1 MKITLEICLYILV
14 MAGVTYLIRMIPLTF
29 FRRKIRS
36 RFFRSLLY
44 YLPYA
49 VLSAMVIP
57 SVFSSTG
64 SVITAAVGLAVAILL
79 AWFERSLIVV
89 ALGASA
95 SAYLAGLILQWIN
108 HAQL

>member
-14 MAGVTYLIRMIPLTF
+14 MAGVTYLIRMTPLVL
-29 FRRKIRS
+29 FRKKIKN
-36 RFFRSLLY
+36 RFIRSLLH

-57 SVFSSTG
+57 GVFSSTG
-64 SVITAAVGLAVAILL
+64 SVITASVGLAVACIL
-79 AWFERSLIVV
+79 AFFDRSLIIV

-95 SAYLAGLILQWIN
+95 AAYITGLIIN
-108 HAQL
+108 FM

>member
-1 MKITLEICLYILV
+1 MKITLEICLYILI
-14 MAGVTYLIRMIPLTF
+14 MAGVTYLIRMTPFVL
-29 FRRKIRS
+29 FRKKIKNN
-36 RFFRSLLY
+36 FIRSLLH

-64 SVITAAVGLAVAILL
+64 SLITASVGLAVACIL
-79 AWFERSLIVV
+79 AFFDRSLIIV

-95 SAYLAGLILQWIN
+95 AAYITGFII
-108 HAQL
+108 

>member
-14 MAGVTYLIRMIPLTF
+14 MAGVTYLIRMTPFVL
-29 FRRKIRS
+29 FRKKIKNN
-36 RFFRSLLY
+36 FIRSLLH

-64 SVITAAVGLAVAILL
+64 SLITASVGLAVACIL
-79 AWFERSLIVV
+79 AFFDRSLIIV

-95 SAYLAGLILQWIN
+95 AAYITGFII
-108 HAQL
+108 

>member
-14 MAGVTYLIRMIPLTF
+14 MAGVTYLIRMTPFVL
-29 FRRKIRS
+29 FRKKIKN
-36 RFFRSLLY
+36 RFIRSLLH

-57 SVFSSTG
+57 GVFSSTG
-64 SVITAAVGLAVAILL
+64 SVITASVGLAVACIL
-79 AWFERSLIVV
+79 AFFDRSLIIV

-95 SAYLAGLILQWIN
+95 AAYITGLIIN
-108 HAQL
+108 FM

>member
-1 MKITLEICLYILV
+1 MKITLTICLYILV
-14 MAGVTYLIRMIPLTF
+14 MAGVTYIIRMLPLAF

-64 SVITAAVGLAVAILL
+64 SILTATVGLVVAVIL
-79 AWFERSLIVV
+79 AWLERSLIVV
-89 ALGASA
+89 ALGASTA
-95 SAYLAGLILQWIN
+95 AYLTGLVISL
-108 HAQL
+108 L

>member
-1 MKITLEICLYILV
+1 MKITLTICLYILV
-14 MAGVTYLIRMIPLTF
+14 MAGVTYVIRMLPLAF
-29 FRRKIRS
+29 FRRKIQS

-64 SVITAAVGLAVAILL
+64 SVITAAAGLLVAVIL
-79 AWFERSLIVV
+79 AWLERSLIVV

-95 SAYLAGLILQWIN
+95 AAYLTGLVISL
-108 HAQL
+108 L

>member
-14 MAGVTYLIRMIPLTF
+14 MAGVTYLIRMTPFVL
-29 FRRKIRS
+29 FRKKIRS
-36 RFFRSLLY
+36 PFLKSVLF

-57 SVFSSTG
+57 SVFSSTD
-64 SVITAAVGLAVAILL
+64 SVITAAVGLAAALVL
-79 AWFERSLIVV
+79 AFLERSLITV

-95 SAYLAGLILQWIN
+95 AAFLTGLIV
-108 HAQL
+108 

>member
-14 MAGVTYLIRMIPLTF
+14 MAGVTYLIRMTPLAL

-36 RFFRSLLY
+36 RFLKSLLFY
-44 YLPYA
+44 MPYA

-64 SVITAAVGLAVAILL
+64 SVITAAVGLVAAIVLALL
-79 AWFERSLIVV
+79 NRSLITV

-95 SAYLAGLILQWIN
+95 AAFLTGLVF
-108 HAQL
+108 

>member
-1 MKITLEICLYILV
+1 MSITLEICAYILV
-14 MAGVTYLIRMIPLTF
+14 MALVTYLIRMIPLVF
-29 FRRKIRS
+29 FRRRITS
-36 RFFRSLLY
+36 RFLRGMLH

-64 SVITAAVGLAVAILL
+64 SVVTAAAGLVTALIL
-79 AWFERSLIVV
+79 AFFKRSLLTV

-95 SAYLAGLILQWIN
+95 AAYAVGMIMQ
-108 HAQL
+108 AFMG

>member
-1 MKITLEICLYILV
+1 MNITLTICLYILV
-14 MAGVTYLIRMIPLTF
+14 MAGVTYLIRMLPLAF
-29 FRRKIRS
+29 FRRKVRS

-64 SVITAAVGLAVAILL
+64 SVITAAVGLAVAVLL
-79 AWFERSLIVV
+79 AWLERSLIVV

-95 SAYLAGLILQWIN
+95 AAYLAGVILQFV
-108 HAQL
+108 A

>member
-14 MAGVTYLIRMIPLTF
+14 MAGVTYLIRMLPLVF

-64 SVITAAVGLAVAILL
+64 SVITASVGLAVAVLL

-95 SAYLAGLILQWIN
+95 AAYLCGLVL
-108 HAQL
+108 HFLG

>member
-14 MAGVTYLIRMIPLTF
+14 MAGVTYLIRMAPFVL
-29 FRRKIRS
+29 FRRKIGS
-36 RFFRSLLY
+36 RFLKSLLFY
-44 YLPYA
+44 MPYA

-64 SVITAAVGLAVAILL
+64 SVITAAAGLVAAIVLALL
-79 AWFERSLIVV
+79 NRSLITV

-95 SAYLAGLILQWIN
+95 AAFLTGLIV
-108 HAQL
+108 

>member
-29 FRRKIRS
+29 FRRRIRS
-36 RFFRSLLY
+36 RFFKSLLY

-49 VLSAMVIP
+49 VLSAMVLP

-64 SVITAAVGLAVAILL
+64 SLVTAFAGLAVAVILAL
-79 AWFERSLIVV
+79 CERSLIVV

-95 SAYLAGLILQWIN
+95 AAYFTGLVMQWI
-108 HAQL
+108 